1 MKNFICLSIFC
12 FIFVTLSAQN
22 SVEFLKTDTIDIWGE
37 STEGGECVGFYDKNS
52 QLCRLEITYFGEMGK
67 RIEKYYF
74 HGDSL
79 QTQVNINYKY
89 DRPFYENNYKV
100 MIDTVSFDCQK
111 TPNKCD
117 KSTFLKKKEMFFDKR
132 TR

>member
-1 MKNFICLSIFC
+1 
-12 FIFVTLSAQN
+12 
-22 SVEFLKTDTIDIWGE
+22 
-37 STEGGECVGFYDKNS
+37 
-52 QLCRLEITYFGEMGK
+52 
-67 RIEKYYF
+67 IEKYYF